1 MKLSLIQQLQESGSI
16 DLLDSL
22 RLRGQKRVDA
32 RHLVD
37 DLRKEA
43 QMFGEERAKI
53 IKEHSPDGS
62 IGPKDA
68 GYSEVVAAIVDLL
81 DSDIDIKVPVL
92 FTESEAMEY
101 DMTPAQERCLI
112 AAGIIDNAVKPCEDK
127 KGDTP

>member
-43 QMFGEERAKI
+43 QMFVDERAKI

-81 DSDIDIKVPVL
+81 DSDIDTKDPFL
-92 FTESEAMEY
+92 FTEAEAMEY

-112 AAGIIDNAVKPCEDK
+112 AAGIIDNLVKPCEDK
-127 KGDTP
+127 KGDTK